1 MNITQK
7 TADNITILE
16 LSGRLDT
23 RTSPDLETR
32 VLEILDAGH
41 RRLLMDFSDL
51 DYINSTGLRIL
62 VMAFQR
68 LSQEGGQLAV
78 CGVKDYIFEIFD
90 ISGYN
95 KLFPL
100 YANQSDA
107 LTPSWEVQAG

>member
-7 TADNITILE
+7 STDNIIILE

-23 RTSPDLETR
+23 RTSSDLETR
-32 VLEILDAGH
+32 VLEIIDNEQV
-41 RRLLMDFSDL
+41 RLLMDFSEL

-68 LSQEGGQLAV
+68 LSRTGGELAI

-100 YANQSDA
+100 FSDQDQA
-107 LTPSWEVQAG
+107 LCTTWQAAG

>member
-7 TADNITILE
+7 STDDITILE

-23 RTSPDLETR
+23 RTSPDLETM
-32 VLEILDAGH
+32 VLEIIDNEQV
-41 RRLLMDFSDL
+41 RLLMDFSDL

-68 LSQEGGQLAV
+68 LSRTGGQLAI

-100 YANQSDA
+100 FPDQNKA
-107 LTPSWEVQAG
+107 LSTSW

>member
-7 TADNITILE
+7 SNNDITILE

-23 RTSPDLETR
+23 KTSPDLETM
-32 VLEILDAGH
+32 VLEIIDNEQV
-41 RRLLMDFSDL
+41 RLLMDFSDL

-68 LSQEGGQLAV
+68 LSRTGGQLAI

-100 YANQSDA
+100 FPDQNKA
-107 LTPSWEVQAG
+107 LSTSW